1 MDTATLGNLELDR
14 DRYEVRIGGERVEL
28 TYTQF
33 ALLDT
38 LVARAGR
45 VVPQE
50 ELVGAVWGAATPN
63 MAGRLRVQMS
73 RLRKKLE
80 GSRPW
85 AIRTVQRRGYALAD
99 LSEGAADGRSG
110 RMGRLAFGR

>member
-14 DRYEVRIGGERVEL
+14 ERYELRIGGRRVEL
-28 TYTQF
+28 TYSEF

-50 ELVGAVWGAATPN
+50 ELVGAVWGTATPN
-63 MAGRLRVQMS
+63 MIGRLRVQMS
-73 RLRKKLE
+73 RLRRKLE

-99 LSEGAADGRSG
+99 LSEREAEAGS
-110 RMGRLAFGR
+110 